1 MNEGSR
7 SASCRWAEAGCPAP
21 PRRAVPGLQ
30 QRRSG
35 CGPGDPCSH
44 GTEPMSTAGGHRWHQ
59 GHAAPLPASGVSI
72 QNMFSRQE
80 EKQLDRNVFLFCSLC
95 MTSPLFI
102 FSFSRPLCTSS
113 HRRPPAL
120 SASGNVSFSAFP
132 PALCCEACTFLFGLA
147 PPISYFFFLPN
158 TEEQVTGLA
167 RSALEKVAPV
177 MSAPWCF
184 ARFRPKTTI
193 ALPKDDPVGACLGAG

>member
-1 MNEGSR
+1 M
-7 SASCRWAEAGCPAP
+7 
-21 PRRAVPGLQ
+21 PGLQ
-30 QRRSG
+30 QCRSG

-44 GTEPMSTAGGHRWHQ
+44 GTEPSHRASTARGHRWHQ
-59 GHAAPLPASGVSI
+59 GHAAPLPALDV
-72 QNMFSRQE
+72 NMFSRQE

-113 HRRPPAL
+113 HCRPPAL
-120 SASGNVSFSAFP
+120 SASGNVSFSTFP
-132 PALCCEACTFLFGLA
+132 PALCSCEACTFLFELA

-158 TEEQVTGLA
+158 TEEQVMGLA

-177 MSAPWCF
+177 VSAPWCF
-184 ARFRPKTTI
+184 AHFHRRPPLLSQRTTLLEL
-193 ALPKDDPVGACLGAG
+193 AWGQAEAEGAQGKLLH